1 MSPSAYVARLILLGL
16 ILVVNAFFAGAE
28 VALLSVRD
36 SRLRRLAEE
45 GHSGAK
51 VALALLAQPEKLLSV
66 TQIGVTLASLGL
78 GWAGEDTLY
87 NLLLILFHPVFTPA
101 LAAFIHGGCFVI
113 AFLVMTY
120 CHVTIGEVV
129 PKNLAIARADR
140 IAMIVAPVLMV
151 FYRVAAPFVAVIER
165 TTSLLTRLAG
175 GKASHRGGGH
185 SAEELKLI
193 VSSSRFSGVLP
204 EVQEDMIHRVLD
216 LEETSVR
223 EIMRPRH
230 EIVSV
235 PVTASLDE
243 VLVVMVESQHSRLPV
258 WEGEPEHMEGVV
270 YFKDLTRLW
279 HDRRQSIREG
289 TPVAPFHLRRMIRK
303 PLIVPETKSVQEMLA
318 EFQAGHNHMA
328 LVVDEFGTVAGLV
341 TVEDVIEQIVGEI
354 ADEFDVPGDSPRAP
368 ANTSDEVELEGA
380 TTIRDLASI
389 YGIELPVNAGFE
401 TLAGYLLFRFGHMPT
416 AGETVG
422 FENRQFTVTQ
432 MERNRIAKVRIRRLA
447 DSPSD
452 SPSNSPQRPADI

>member
-1 MSPSAYVARLILLGL
+1 MSASAYVARLILLGL
-16 ILVVNAFFAGAE
+16 ILAVNAFFAGAE

-87 NLLLILFHPVFTPA
+87 SLLLILLHPVLTPA
-101 LAAFIHGGCFVI
+101 LAAFVHGGCFVI

-120 CHVTIGEVV
+120 CHVIIGEVV

-140 IAMIVAPVLMV
+140 IAIIVAPVLMV

-165 TTSLLTRLAG
+165 TSSLLTRLAG
-175 GKASHRGGGH
+175 AKPSHRGGGH

-230 EIVSV
+230 EIVSI

-243 VLVVMVESQHSRLPV
+243 VLAAMVESQHSRLPV
-258 WEGEPEHMEGVV
+258 WEGEPEHMAGVV
-270 YFKDLTRLW
+270 YFKDMTRLW
-279 HDRRQSIREG
+279 HDRRQSIRDG
-289 TPVAPFHLRRMIRK
+289 HPVAPFQLRRLMRK
-303 PLIVPETKSVQEMLA
+303 PLIVPETKSVHEMLV
-318 EFQAGHNHMA
+318 EFQAGHTHMA
-328 LVVDEFGTVAGLV
+328 LIVDEFGTVAGLV

-354 ADEFDVPGDSPRAP
+354 TDEFDVPGDTPRAP
-368 ANTSDEVELEGA
+368 ANTSDDAELEGA

-401 TLAGYLLFRFGHMPT
+401 TLAGYLLSRLGHIP
-416 AGETVG
+416 AVGETIE
-422 FENRQFTVTQ
+422 FENREFTVTQ
-432 MERNRIAKVRIRRLA
+432 MDRNRIAQVQIRET
-447 DSPSD
+447 SP
-452 SPSNSPQRPADI
+452 NSIS